1 MAATSTLSHE
11 GEPPMQIRTFLLLV
25 MLVAGG
31 CRGDDKHLPS
41 SNPAEYDPKKVYT
54 SPATAAVPS
63 PPANPARPA
72 ELQSLE
78 SQLQEL
84 ERAANRSEWKKVPFN
99 QDWLQVFQGVNHP
112 CEALS
117 KLVPALGSTQL
128 YKGHEGTALSKAFGP
143 DAGGVARRMDEQLAE
158 GLKHSLGP
166 AAAECPI
173 AVPPQ
178 KGSGLFQLPFLVLTR
193 GSSGQSLLFAQAG
206 IPDRSQDDYDINKP
220 PMRTE
225 DAPPDWVGYKTTDT
239 MTRIGKPPRM
249 EGVYES
255 YEMVIAPKAK
265 RCPHLEGPDLKG
277 IVDGMFEWSFVM
289 TRRAMGQVVLYRRHV
304 VATLK
309 GEVDDEAKITRVNFD
324 VAVTLQHIGTELA
337 AYSQLYRDNGYFTL
351 DQRTGLPE
359 ELRVIDVSG
368 FSEGEGQAKDAQLLG
383 TLTAL
388 MAYFSG
394 PEYFTAQTYWNNPNT
409 CVEIVFTPPTKT
421 QRFAASRTYQVKT
434 ELRSKKAQAMV
445 PAKFKEANER
455 PREGNGNV
463 TPREG
468 KSERGTPATFTY
480 RAPGT
485 RVPHSGFLVHAVS
498 RAGVAKAADGEWEL
512 MPSGYVLEFTSHIVQ
527 EPLNLVNPQFG
538 MFMSSNGFDAHVE
551 ATVPLQRR
559 DDGEWVGEGV
569 MQYATRT
576 KTQPAQCEIRI
587 QGTGTTTFHVNGG
600 SISSD
605 PEPFAVSL
613 TILPGQSGEVAETH
627 CTSGNT
633 PEKLREL
640 FATQGVQ
647 GGGEAHSTTKGGGWS
662 GAFNFTRYQTFNW
675 NKKGYDMGGWTQVV
689 NSDVV
694 AKKTM
699 SVNCSIGLSAC
710 HEETTLVL
718 RRADEPGGGAP

>member
-1 MAATSTLSHE
+1 
-11 GEPPMQIRTFLLLV
+11 
-25 MLVAGG
+25 
-31 CRGDDKHLPS
+31 
-41 SNPAEYDPKKVYT
+41 
-54 SPATAAVPS
+54 
-63 PPANPARPA
+63 
-72 ELQSLE
+72 
-78 SQLQEL
+78 
-84 ERAANRSEWKKVPFN
+84 
-99 QDWLQVFQGVNHP
+99 
-112 CEALS
+112 
-117 KLVPALGSTQL
+117 
-128 YKGHEGTALSKAFGP
+128 
-143 DAGGVARRMDEQLAE
+143 
-158 GLKHSLGP
+158 
-166 AAAECPI
+166 
-173 AVPPQ
+173 
-178 KGSGLFQLPFLVLTR
+178 
-193 GSSGQSLLFAQAG
+193 
-206 IPDRSQDDYDINKP
+206 
-220 PMRTE
+220 
-225 DAPPDWVGYKTTDT
+225 
-239 MTRIGKPPRM
+239 
-249 EGVYES
+249 
-255 YEMVIAPKAK
+255 
-265 RCPHLEGPDLKG
+265 
-277 IVDGMFEWSFVM
+277 
-289 TRRAMGQVVLYRRHV
+289 
-304 VATLK
+304 
-309 GEVDDEAKITRVNFD
+309 
-324 VAVTLQHIGTELA
+324 
-337 AYSQLYRDNGYFTL
+337 
-351 DQRTGLPE
+351 
-359 ELRVIDVSG
+359 
-368 FSEGEGQAKDAQLLG
+368 
-383 TLTAL
+383 
-388 MAYFSG
+388 
-394 PEYFTAQTYWNNPNT
+394 
-409 CVEIVFTPPTKT
+409 
-421 QRFAASRTYQVKT
+421 
-434 ELRSKKAQAMV
+434 
-445 PAKFKEANER
+445 
-455 PREGNGNV
+455 
-463 TPREG
+463 
-468 KSERGTPATFTY
+468 
-480 RAPGT
+480 
-485 RVPHSGFLVHAVS
+485 LVHAVS

-600 SISSD
+600 SISTD